1 MTSHQE
7 TEWARRQRHNRER
20 AELIERFGNRCM
32 ICGREPKT
40 QSLHIDHD
48 HRTGETR
55 GILCHS
61 CNRRL
66 WTGATPMWLLM
77 AFSYLLTDKDGN
89 TTLPELYRAYVL
101 ILRAYLERST
111 TP

>member
-1 MTSHQE
+1 MVKRE
-7 TEWARRQRHNRER
+7 TEWERRKRRDLER
-20 AELIERFGNRCM
+20 ADLIERFGNRCM
-32 ICGREPKT
+32 ICGRPPKT

-48 HRTGETR
+48 HKTGETR

-66 WTGATPMWLLM
+66 WTGATPLWLLM
-77 AFSYLLTDKDGN
+77 ALAYLLTDKDGK
-89 TTLPELYRAYVL
+89 TMLPPLYQSYVV
-101 ILRAYLERST
+101 ILRDHLERSE